1 MRRFVLDT
9 SVFTNPDVY
18 LRFDEEPLRA
28 ISVFLGLARRADAE
42 FYMPGPVYQ
51 ELCNLRSMDFIGPE
65 FETEVHIRSPR
76 RFSLTIP
83 SEVIY
88 EFIEEVR
95 TRIQR
100 GLRIAE
106 EHTRLA
112 GEANCLQ
119 PQMITHLRERYREA
133 MRRGILDS
141 REDIDVVLL
150 AYELDA
156 SLVSADEGMRKFAER
171 IGIKLVNPRYLRRVL
186 ENLAGVEH
194 LPAAHRSASAPPA
207 AAVPAP
213 APDNSTSSASPS
225 AADGTADGPGHASG

>member
-9 SVFTNPDVY
+9 SIFTNPDVY
-18 LRFDEEPLRA
+18 LRFDDDPMRA

-42 FYMPGPVYQ
+42 FYMPAPVYQ
-51 ELCNLRSMDFIGPE
+51 ELCNMRPMDAIGAE

-83 SEVIY
+83 SEVLY

-106 EHTRLA
+106 EYARQA
-112 GEANCLQ
+112 GEAPVL
-119 PQMITHLRERYREA
+119 PPELITHLRERYREA
-133 MRRGILDS
+133 MRRGIVDS

-150 AYELDA
+150 AYEMDA
-156 SLVSADEGMRKFAER
+156 TLVSADEGMRKFAER
-171 IGIKLVNPRYLRRVL
+171 VGIKLLNPRYLRQVM
-186 ENLAGVEH
+186 ENLAGGGH
-194 LPAAHRSASAPPA
+194 HGY
-207 AAVPAP
+207 
-213 APDNSTSSASPS
+213 PS
-225 AADGTADGPGHASG
+225 AGEFNDDSGKTGGDAGQPEG

>member
-9 SVFTNPDVY
+9 SVFTNPNIY
-18 LRFDEEPLRA
+18 LRFDEEPLQA

-42 FYMPGPVYQ
+42 FFMPGPVYQ
-51 ELCNLRSMDFIGPE
+51 ELCNLRSMDLIGPA

-83 SEVIY
+83 SEVLY

-95 TRIQR
+95 SRIQR

-106 EHTRLA
+106 EHTRQA
-112 GEANCLQ
+112 GEANCLE
-119 PQMITHLRERYREA
+119 PEMITHLRERYREA

-171 IGIKLVNPRYLRRVL
+171 IGIKLVNPLYLREVL
-186 ENLAGVEH
+186 ENLAMVDESHVHQQQANGR
-194 LPAAHRSASAPPA
+194 P
-207 AAVPAP
+207 
-213 APDNSTSSASPS
+213 
-225 AADGTADGPGHASG
+225 

>member
-1 MRRFVLDT
+1 GSHMASRRFVLDT

-18 LRFDEEPLRA
+18 LRFDEEPMQA

-51 ELCNLRSMDFIGPE
+51 ELCNLRSMDLIGAE
-65 FETEVHIRSPR
+65 FETEVYIRSPR
-76 RFSLTIP
+76 RFSMTIP
-83 SEVIY
+83 SEVLY

-106 EHTRLA
+106 EHARQA
-112 GEANCLQ
+112 GQAESL
-119 PQMITHLRERYREA
+119 PPELITQLRERYREA

-156 SLVSADEGMRKFAER
+156 TLVSADEGMRKFAER
-171 IGIKLVNPRYLRRVL
+171 IGIKLVNPRYLRGVMQ
-186 ENLAGVEH
+186 NLAG
-194 LPAAHRSASAPPA
+194 
-207 AAVPAP
+207 
-213 APDNSTSSASPS
+213 D
-225 AADGTADGPGHASG
+225 DPGHAPPCGPDQPAG

>member
-18 LRFDEEPLRA
+18 LRFDEEPMQALSA
-28 ISVFLGLARRADAE
+28 FLGLARRADAE

-51 ELCNLRSMDFIGPE
+51 ELCNLRSMDAIGAE
-65 FETEVHIRSPR
+65 FETEVYIRSPR
-76 RFSLTIP
+76 RFSMTIP
-83 SEVIY
+83 SEVLY

-106 EHTRLA
+106 DHARQA
-112 GEANCLQ
+112 GQDDSLRPEL
-119 PQMITHLRERYREA
+119 ITQLRERYREG

-156 SLVSADEGMRKFAER
+156 SLVTADEGMRKFAER
-171 IGIKLVNPRYLRRVL
+171 IGIKLVNPYYLPRVL
-186 ENLAGVEH
+186 ENLA
-194 LPAAHRSASAPPA
+194 PPR
-207 AAVPAP
+207 VG
-213 APDNSTSSASPS
+213 PDR
-225 AADGTADGPGHASG
+225 GPEETG